1 MGNIL
6 LLLFRITR
14 RIEVRMFGA
23 SKIKWSNNSVSTLG
37 NYCSEIVCAV
47 EINKLELFSLLHLIF
62 LNKHDRKSP

>member
-1 MGNIL
+1 
-6 LLLFRITR
+6 
-14 RIEVRMFGA
+14 MFGA

-62 LNKHDRKSP
+62 LNKHDRRSP